1 MSLAEQVRRI
11 KDIEAIESDSFVP
24 QAFKSSRDGT
34 KVTEASEIKK
44 EAETIKEE
52 VTLLP
57 TAIMYNDSN
66 TLAHPNLFMDKEEA
80 ERLWLNRL
88 ISLRQERLMGSP
100 QALNHSSSA
109 PAEEK
114 TPNLHASFFLSNGP
128 TWIGSVYKKAL
139 YRQYTDESYS
149 TEIPKPHWLGFLG
162 PILRAEVGDVIVVHM
177 KNFASRP
184 YSLHPHGVFY
194 EKNSE
199 GALYPDGTTGRDKS
213 DDAVAPGE
221 SYTYTWHVKPEYAP
235 TEADASCLTWIYHSH
250 GDAPKDIASGLIGA
264 LLTCKQ
270 AINGYVYGNLPA
282 LKVCVGRPVSWHL
295 FGIAG
300 MQSFYEVLACGSSA
314 SPTETPGKERRF
326 YIAAEEMVWYYAPSG
341 VNYMTDA
348 SLTDDSDSE
357 SYFSRDGGK
366 LGGKY
371 LKARYISYTDDTF
384 TTKTHIAGS
393 DVHLGILG
401 PVIRAE
407 AGDVIIVTF
416 HNRATRDYSI
426 QPHGLH
432 YEKAY
437 EGAKYQDGTQKPGV
451 SVAPGEKFV
460 YRWRVIE
467 GPSSSDPACLS
478 YLYYSAV
485 DPVRDT
491 NSGLFGPIQVCKK
504 GVLDGSGH
512 QYANKIQHEFFLL
525 FSVMDENENW
535 YLEKNIEEFGSSDLS
550 VPANEEFQESN
561 KMHAVNGYMYGN
573 LPGLDLCNGEH
584 TMWHILGLGT
594 EVDIYGIYFEGNTF
608 QRDGMNRDTLSV
620 FPHTTVTVSMTPDN
634 DGQFELSCL
643 TGDHYQAGMRQ
654 HYEVKSC
661 SAKTPAAEHFT
672 STVRYYIAAEEV
684 EWNYAP
690 DQIWELEK
698 YKTILKESPGS
709 IYLKQSENQ
718 IGAKYKKVVFREYTD
733 ESFTRRKPRIPEEE
747 HLEIMG
753 PIIRAEDLMSGL
765 VGPLIVCRKNTLNT
779 NRHRKDIDKEFALL
793 FMVFDEN
800 MSHYLDENIKTYL
813 NTDPEKFDKYD
824 GDFMESN
831 KMHGINGKLY
841 ANLHGLNMT
850 ENDKTEWYLIG
861 LGNEVDMHTV
871 HFHAQSFIYRM
882 DHPHRAGVY
891 GLFPGTFQTIE
902 MTAGSPGQWLLHCH
916 VTDHIYA
923 GMETLVTVYPKGSVY
938 KKALYRQ
945 YTDESYSTEIPK
957 PDWLGFLG
965 PILRAEV
972 GDVIVVHMKNFA
984 SRPYSLHPHGVFYEK
999 NSEGALYP
1007 DGTTGRDKSDDAV
1020 APGESYTYTWHV
1032 KPEYAPTEADA
1043 SCLTWIYHSHGDAPK
1058 DIASGLIGA
1067 LLTCKQAINGY
1078 VYGNLPALK
1087 VCIGRPVSW
1096 HLFSIG
1102 NEVDIHSAYFHGH
1115 TLMDRMHRTD
1125 VLSLFPATSVT
1136 ATMIPRTEGKWLL
1149 SCQVN
1154 DHVQAGMQSFY
1165 EVSACESSAS
1175 PTETPGKERRFYIA
1189 AEEMIWDYAP
1199 SGMNYMT
1206 NENLTKPD
1214 SDSESYFSRDG
1225 GKLGGKY
1232 LKARYI
1238 SYTDDTFA
1246 TKTHIAGSDEH
1257 LGILGTQKAGASVA
1271 PGERFVYRWRVL
1283 EGPSSSDP
1291 ACLSYLY
1298 YSAVDPVRD
1307 TNSGLFGPIQV
1318 CKKGV
1323 LDGSGHQHAN
1333 KIQHEFFL
1341 LFSVM
1346 DENESWYLEKNIEE
1360 FGSSDSDPAN
1370 EEFQDSN
1377 KMHTVNGYMYGNL
1390 PGLDLCNGEHTMW
1403 HILGLGTKVD
1413 IHGVYFEGNTFQRDG
1428 MNRDTLSVFPHTT
1441 VTVSMTPDNDGQ
1453 FELSC
1458 LTGDHYQAGM
1468 RQHYE
1473 VKSCSAKTP
1482 AAEHFSSTVRYY
1494 IAAEEV
1500 EWNYAPDRTW
1510 ELEKHKTTPDE
1521 SPGNVYLKR
1530 SQNRIGAKYKKV
1542 VFREYTDES
1551 FTKRKPRSPEEEHLE
1566 IMGPIIRAE
1575 VGERIQVVFKNKASM
1590 TYSIHAHGVK
1600 TSKTHQNGVQP
1611 GDMLTYSWTIPTR
1624 SGPGPNDPNCI
1635 TYAYYSSVSLVETDH
1650 PHRAGVYGLFPGT
1663 FQTIEMTAGSPGQW
1677 LLHCHVTDH
1686 IYAGMETL
1694 VTVHPKG

>member
-1 MSLAEQVRRI
+1 MKTVLCTFMTAVIALQRAECLKRTYYIGIR
-11 KDIEAIESDSFVP
+11 
-24 QAFKSSRDGT
+24 
-34 KVTEASEIKK
+34 
-44 EAETIKEE
+44 EE
-52 VTLLP
+52 DWNYAP
-57 TAIMYNDSN
+57 TGR
-66 TLAHPNLFMDKEEA
+66 NLINGRSIQQDE
-80 ERLWLNRL
+80 
-88 ISLRQERLMGSP
+88 
-100 QALNHSSSA
+100 
-109 PAEEK
+109 
-114 TPNLHASFFLSNGP
+114 HASVFLSKNS
-128 TWIGSVYKKAL
+128 TRIGSVYKKAL

-149 TEIPKPHWLGFLG
+149 
-162 PILRAEVGDVIVVHM
+162 R
-177 KNFASRP
+177 
-184 YSLHPHGVFY
+184 
-194 EKNSE
+194 
-199 GALYPDGTTGRDKS
+199 
-213 DDAVAPGE
+213 
-221 SYTYTWHVKPEYAP
+221 
-235 TEADASCLTWIYHSH
+235 
-250 GDAPKDIASGLIGA
+250 
-264 LLTCKQ
+264 
-270 AINGYVYGNLPA
+270 
-282 LKVCVGRPVSWHL
+282 
-295 FGIAG
+295 
-300 MQSFYEVLACGSSA
+300 
-314 SPTETPGKERRF
+314 
-326 YIAAEEMVWYYAPSG
+326 
-341 VNYMTDA
+341 
-348 SLTDDSDSE
+348 
-357 SYFSRDGGK
+357 
-366 LGGKY
+366 
-371 LKARYISYTDDTF
+371 
-384 TTKTHIAGS
+384 
-393 DVHLGILG
+393 
-401 PVIRAE
+401 
-407 AGDVIIVTF
+407 
-416 HNRATRDYSI
+416 
-426 QPHGLH
+426 
-432 YEKAY
+432 
-437 EGAKYQDGTQKPGV
+437 
-451 SVAPGEKFV
+451 
-460 YRWRVIE
+460 
-467 GPSSSDPACLS
+467 
-478 YLYYSAV
+478 
-485 DPVRDT
+485 
-491 NSGLFGPIQVCKK
+491 
-504 GVLDGSGH
+504 
-512 QYANKIQHEFFLL
+512 
-525 FSVMDENENW
+525 
-535 YLEKNIEEFGSSDLS
+535 
-550 VPANEEFQESN
+550 
-561 KMHAVNGYMYGN
+561 
-573 LPGLDLCNGEH
+573 
-584 TMWHILGLGT
+584 
-594 EVDIYGIYFEGNTF
+594 
-608 QRDGMNRDTLSV
+608 
-620 FPHTTVTVSMTPDN
+620 
-634 DGQFELSCL
+634 
-643 TGDHYQAGMRQ
+643 
-654 HYEVKSC
+654 
-661 SAKTPAAEHFT
+661 
-672 STVRYYIAAEEV
+672 
-684 EWNYAP
+684 
-690 DQIWELEK
+690 
-698 YKTILKESPGS
+698 
-709 IYLKQSENQ
+709 
-718 IGAKYKKVVFREYTD
+718 
-733 ESFTRRKPRIPEEE
+733 
-747 HLEIMG
+747 
-753 PIIRAEDLMSGL
+753 
-765 VGPLIVCRKNTLNT
+765 
-779 NRHRKDIDKEFALL
+779 
-793 FMVFDEN
+793 
-800 MSHYLDENIKTYL
+800 
-813 NTDPEKFDKYD
+813 
-824 GDFMESN
+824 
-831 KMHGINGKLY
+831 
-841 ANLHGLNMT
+841 
-850 ENDKTEWYLIG
+850 
-861 LGNEVDMHTV
+861 
-871 HFHAQSFIYRM
+871 
-882 DHPHRAGVY
+882 
-891 GLFPGTFQTIE
+891 
-902 MTAGSPGQWLLHCH
+902 
-916 VTDHIYA
+916 
-923 GMETLVTVYPKGSVY
+923 
-938 KKALYRQ
+938 
-945 YTDESYSTEIPK
+945 EIPK

-1067 LLTCKQAINGY
+1067 LLTCKQGTLNSKQKRSDVDEDFILMFSVVDENLSWYLEENIEKFCSEPDKTKQLKDNAYKDFRESNLMHSINGY

-1087 VCIGRPVSW
+1087 VCVGRPVSW
-1096 HLFSIG
+1096 HLFGIG

-1125 VLSLFPATSVT
+1125 VLSLFPATFVT

-1165 EVSACESSAS
+1165 EVSACGSSAS

-1189 AEEMIWDYAP
+1189 AEEMIWDYAQ

-1206 NENLTKPD
+1206 NASLTEAD

-1257 LGILGTQKAGASVA
+1257 LGILGPVIKAETGDVIIVTFLNRATRDYSIQPHGLHYEKAYEGAKYQDGTQKRGASVA
-1271 PGERFVYRWRVL
+1271 PGEKFVYRWRVL

-1333 KIQHEFFL
+1333 KILHEFFL

-1370 EEFQDSN
+1370 EEFQESN
-1377 KMHTVNGYMYGNL
+1377 KMHAVNGYMYGNL
-1390 PGLDLCNGEHTMW
+1390 PGLNLCNGEHTMW
-1403 HILGLGTKVD
+1403 HILGLGTEVD

-1441 VTVSMTPDNDGQ
+1441 VTVSMTPDNNGQ

-1458 LTGDHYQAGM
+1458 HTGDHYQAGM

-1521 SPGNVYLKR
+1521 SPGNVYLKQ

-1551 FTKRKPRSPEEEHLE
+1551 FTKRKTRSPEEEHLE

-1611 GDMLTYSWTIPTR
+1611 GDMLTYSWIIPTR

-1635 TYAYYSSVSLVETDH
+1635 TYAYYSSVSLVEDLMSGLVGPLIVCRKNTLNTDRRRKDIDKEFALLFMVFDENMSHYLDENIKTYLNTDLEKFDKYDEDFMESNKMHGINGKLYANLHGLNMTENDKTEWYLIGLGNEVDMHTVHFHAQSFIYRTDH
-1650 PHRAGVYGLFPGT
+1650 PHRADVYDLFPGT

-1686 IYAGMETL
+1686 IHAGMETL
-1694 VTVHPKG
+1694 YTVHPKG